1 MSRGERINSGAGD
14 GEEKKKKTN
23 LEYSKER
30 GKVPTGILMVTN
42 LTTWSI
48 WQRM

>member
-1 MSRGERINSGAGD
+1 MEKR
-14 GEEKKKKTN
+14 KKKKKS

-42 LTTWSI
+42 LIT
-48 WQRM
+48 